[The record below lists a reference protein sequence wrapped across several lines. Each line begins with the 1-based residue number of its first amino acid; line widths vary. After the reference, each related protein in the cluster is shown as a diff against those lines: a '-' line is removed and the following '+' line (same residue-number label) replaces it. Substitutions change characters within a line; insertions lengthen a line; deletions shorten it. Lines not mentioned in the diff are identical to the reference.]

1 MATIRHIFQRHQ
13 RFQNG
18 LLVSNDYAVRQITLE
33 YDATGNIVI
42 ISIMPTLSPKKAY
55 LVRQIDFT
63 LYYRGEDTD
72 YRFEVEC
79 WPDNGTIKRVSVFRE
94 DMGVE
99 IRYLS
104 DHQDAL

>member
-1 MATIRHIFQRHQ
+1 MTTIRHIFQRHQ

-18 LLVSNDYAVRQITLE
+18 KLVSNDYVARMANLE
-33 YDATGNIVI
+33 YDATGDTVT
-42 ISIMPTLSPKKAY
+42 ISIIPTLSPKKAY
-55 LVRQIDFT
+55 LVQQIDFT
-63 LYYRGEDTD
+63 LYYRGKDPD

-79 WPDNGTIKRVSVFRE
+79 WPDNGTIRRVSVFRE
-94 DMGVE
+94 DTGVE